1 MKNVFCP
8 VGHSPE
14 QSGAVFFDAA
24 ESAVMDRQFLQYG
37 SARVW
42 FPAETAMI
50 RGLGGLKNRKMN

>member
-1 MKNVFCP
+1 MLTSRDREEGMAFMQILNVLQRSRKR
-8 VGHSPE
+8 V
-14 QSGAVFFDAA
+14 
-24 ESAVMDRQFLQYG
+24 QYG